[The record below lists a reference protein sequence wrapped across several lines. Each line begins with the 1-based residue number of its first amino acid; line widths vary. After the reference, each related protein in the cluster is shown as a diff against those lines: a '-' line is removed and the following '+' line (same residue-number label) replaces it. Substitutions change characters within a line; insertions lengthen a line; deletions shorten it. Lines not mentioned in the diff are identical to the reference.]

1 MRMHSNSRACPH
13 CKITWRYHL
22 QKSNNSNEG
31 NPQLF
36 YESQTWRSLEQA
48 LTTGS
53 LQQAGGHDLLLRDLK
68 NLFLVSFKILFEAI
82 TEAKPCFSV
91 DYILAQFFDPFS
103 IV

>member
-1 MRMHSNSRACPH
+1 M
-13 CKITWRYHL
+13 
-22 QKSNNSNEG
+22 
-31 NPQLF
+31 
-36 YESQTWRSLEQA
+36 
-48 LTTGS
+48 TGS
-53 LQQAGGHDLLLRDLK
+53 SQQAGGHDLSLRDLK